1 MKGMKNLFLLL
12 VLSLF
17 LLTSFCFAK
26 DDLPGKQ
33 IFYTSKGKFGT
44 CNYCHAN
51 GASAGR
57 FDPATGELSEDE
69 GRKIPSL
76 KGIGKRK
83 DLEQIQRS
91 VGSMR
96 KMFGFKLT
104 DEQVKQLTNYVST
117 L

>member
-1 MKGMKNLFLLL
+1 MKNIFLFLA
-12 VLSLF
+12 LF
-17 LLTSFCFAK
+17 ILLLTNLCFAK

-33 IFYTSKGKFGT
+33 IFYTSKGKFGS

-51 GASAGR
+51 GTSAGR
-57 FDPATGELSEDE
+57 FDPATGEISEDE

-76 KGIGKRK
+76 KGIGKKK

-91 VGSMR
+91 VESMR

-104 DEQVKQLTNYVST
+104 NEQVKQLTDYVST